1 MLFVARRALFSV
13 TVLLVVSA
21 ALFLLTHLVPV
32 SPARIVLGI
41 DATRAQ
47 IAEFEH
53 DHGLDR
59 PLPGQYLA
67 WLGRALHC
75 DFGRSYITNLPVTGQ
90 LAQHLPVTVEIV
102 TVGFL
107 FAALI
112 GLPLGLVSAFWKD
125 SLVDHSARALAVIGV
140 SIPGFWLGL
149 MLIAWGAVGLG
160 WFPPGGYI
168 PTGAGLGPHLRS
180 IVLPAFALGIY
191 YVAILSRMTRA
202 SMVEVLEQDYIRT
215 ARALGI
221 PRRRIVIYVLKNG
234 LAPVVSVAAMS
245 YGYMFGWALIIEQV
259 FNIAGLSRALLS
271 AIFARDFVTVQ
282 AIVCVITLVFILA
295 NLLADLLH
303 RWLTPRLAANPA

>member
-41 DATRAQ
+41 DATPAQ

-53 DHGLDR
+53 DHGLDG
-59 PLPGQYLA
+59 PLTGQYLTWIGGA
-67 WLGRALHC
+67 MHG

-90 LAQHLPVTVEIV
+90 LAQHLPVTTEIV

-107 FAALI
+107 FAALM
-112 GLPLGLVSAFWKD
+112 GLPLGLLSAFWKD
-125 SLVDHSARALAVIGV
+125 SPIDHSARALAVIGV

-168 PTGAGLGPHLRS
+168 PIGAGFGPHLRS
-180 IVLPAFALGIY
+180 IALPSFALGIY

-202 SMVEVLEQDYIRT
+202 SMVDVLGQDYIRT

-221 PRRRIVIYVLKNG
+221 PRRRIVMYVLKNG

-303 RWLTPRLAANPA
+303 RWLTPRLAATPA